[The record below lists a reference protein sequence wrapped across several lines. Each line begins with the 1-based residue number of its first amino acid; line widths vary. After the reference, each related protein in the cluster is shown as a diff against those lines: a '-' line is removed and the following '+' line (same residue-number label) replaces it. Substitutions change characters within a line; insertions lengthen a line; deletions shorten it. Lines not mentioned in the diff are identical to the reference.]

1 MIDPAYFAI
10 GTSVVSSVV
19 AVMALVASRGDKN
32 DARFS
37 EVAKNTN
44 EIGKQLAEYNV
55 QMANL
60 RTDLAQQELAR
71 MREMDG
77 RYVTRREFD
86 NLSELVRFINKLTI
100 ETHKRFHPDA
110 VLNEPIGFQ
119 G

>member
-1 MIDPAYFAI
+1 MDPIYFTV
-10 GTSVVSSVV
+10 GGVLVST
-19 AVMALVASRGDKN
+19 VMSIAAFLATRGDKN

-44 EIGKQLAEYNV
+44 EIGKQLAEFGV

-77 RYVTRREFD
+77 RYVTRREFQ
-86 NLSELVRFINKLTI
+86 NLSELVRFNNKLTL

-110 VLNEPIGFQ
+110 VLHEPLGFRD
-119 G
+119 